1 MIFSRLLKP
10 IYAVLVIL
18 PLFFLACDKEYHS
31 IGADLLSD
39 TSLKGNSFTAP
50 IYTYQKN

>member
-39 TSLKGNSFTAP
+39 TSSKETHLLHLFTL
-50 IYTYQKN
+50 IKKN